1 MIKIW
6 KDCLTPPRP
15 IVTCQV
21 KLRGSFRSQIN
32 AYFLTV
38 IWHLLFIWS
47 GYCPPSAVLFRCSM
61 MSFVS
66 SCICSLPL
74 FCITSFAY
82 FSWFSSRFHF
92 LMLSP
97 VEWFCVIRPKIL
109 YLFLICEYFHWG
121 LDTNYFILSD
131 DTTSTISFVSVQF
144 LLYFIDFTSLSV
156 QFVCILELLCPLIHI
171 VN

>member
-1 MIKIW
+1 
-6 KDCLTPPRP
+6 
-15 IVTCQV
+15 
-21 KLRGSFRSQIN
+21 
-32 AYFLTV
+32 
-38 IWHLLFIWS
+38 
-47 GYCPPSAVLFRCSM
+47 
-61 MSFVS
+61 
-66 SCICSLPL
+66 
-74 FCITSFAY
+74 
-82 FSWFSSRFHF
+82 
-92 LMLSP
+92 MLSP

-144 LLYFIDFTSLSV
+144 LLYFIDCTSLSV